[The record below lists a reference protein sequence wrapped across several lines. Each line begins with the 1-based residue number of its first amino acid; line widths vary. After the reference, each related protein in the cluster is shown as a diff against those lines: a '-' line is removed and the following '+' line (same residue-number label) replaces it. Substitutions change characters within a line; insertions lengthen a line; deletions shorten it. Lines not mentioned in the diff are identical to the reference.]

1 MSSAQPVVCVDC
13 PACRW
18 PKAVL
23 AYENSRKQVYL
34 CPHCQFLWDTRETDY
49 EERASLA
56 RRQTQLRETHKPL
69 ERKHFDHAKKYR
81 AEPRALKTRESRRRK

>member
-1 MSSAQPVVCVDC
+1 MSSPQLVVCVDC

-23 AYENSRKQVYL
+23 AYENSRKQVFL
-34 CPHCQFLWDTRETDY
+34 CPHCQFLWDTTERDY

-56 RRQTQLRETHKPL
+56 RRRTKLRETHGHL
-69 ERKHFDHAKKYR
+69 EKKHFAHAKK
-81 AEPRALKTRESRRRK
+81 